1 MEHAL
6 VLHVDQPLRV
16 CVPKVTL
23 VRETEVDLG
32 LIQWVGDLV
41 GEDTCREARDDL
53 LDASFMRRVQDIVV
67 DEDVVAEERELQR
80 VAESQNR

>member
-1 MEHAL
+1 M
-6 VLHVDQPLRV
+6 RV
-16 CVPKVTL
+16 SEVTL
-23 VRETEVDLG
+23 MRETEVDLG